1 MSNHDPVKLTRDV
14 VATRIPSGERFTL
27 KAGLEVGITQSL
39 GGTYTVVSNQ
49 GMARIEAVD
58 ADALG
63 MKPAE
68 KSQAETTDAQEPLDA
83 KQIEGKIWEL
93 LKMVYDPEIPVNIV
107 DLGLVYDLNLEP
119 KGEGTYKAEVKMTL
133 TAPGCGMGPVLQ
145 NDAKNKILSVPGVG
159 EAEVFLVWEPPWH
172 QGMISEVG
180 RMKLGM
186 V

>member
-1 MSNHDPVKLTRDV
+1 MSKHDPVKLTRDV
-14 VATRIPSGERFTL
+14 EATRIPSGEKLTL

-49 GMARIEAVD
+49 GMARIESRD

-63 MKPAE
+63 LEAAKDAADLPA
-68 KSQAETTDAQEPLDA
+68 AGEPLDG
-83 KQIEGKIWEL
+83 KQIEAKIWEL
-93 LKMVYDPEIPVNIV
+93 LKTVYDPEIPVNIV
-107 DLGLVYDLNLEP
+107 DLGLVYDLSLEP
-119 KGEGTYKAEVKMTL
+119 KDDGTHKAQVKMTL

-145 NDAKNKILSVPGVG
+145 NDAQNKILSIGGVS

-180 RMKLGM
+180 RMKLGL

>member
-1 MSNHDPVKLTRDV
+1 MSKHDPVKLSRDV
-14 VATRIPSGERFTL
+14 EAVRIPSGEKFTL
-27 KAGLEVGITQSL
+27 KAGTEVGITQTL
-39 GGTYTVVSNQ
+39 GGACTIVSNQ
-49 GMARIEAVD
+49 GMARIEAKD

-63 MKPAE
+63 LQVEQGPVATD
-68 KSQAETTDAQEPLDA
+68 STTPLDQ
-83 KQIEGKIWEL
+83 KQKEAKIWEL
-93 LKMVYDPEIPVNIV
+93 LKSVYDPEIPVNIV
-107 DLGLVYDLNLEP
+107 DLGLVYDLNMDANED
-119 KGEGTYKAEVKMTL
+119 GTHKAQVKMTL

-145 NDAKNKILSVPGVG
+145 NDAKNKILSVPGIS